1 MKNNQCYKNKKNS
14 IIFSF
19 NLYELFKLG
28 GLSGGACPKILTVV
42 DGAEWII
49 KFPSSED
56 TDNIGKQEY
65 EYSLCAKNCGIE
77 ISEVRLFPSLQRVGY
92 FGTRLF
98 YRVVQEGVL
107 KKVHMLS
114 VRRY

>member
-1 MKNNQCYKNKKNS
+1 MT
-14 IIFSF
+14 I
-19 NLYELFKLG
+19 
-28 GLSGGACPKILTVV
+28 V
-42 DGAEWII
+42 DVEEWII

-77 ISEVRLFPSLQRVGY
+77 ISEVRLFPSSQRVGY

-98 YRVVQEGVL
+98 DSVVQEGAL
-107 KKVHMLS
+107 KKYICCL
-114 VRRY
+114 

>member
-1 MKNNQCYKNKKNS
+1 M
-14 IIFSF
+14 
-19 NLYELFKLG
+19 
-28 GLSGGACPKILTVV
+28 SGGACPKILTVV

-107 KKVHMLS
+107 KKYICCL
-114 VRRY
+114 